1 MMKTSIPESLWVRD
15 PDTGELLYPAPGG
28 GGGGGGGIGA
38 VLGAIVG
45 TMILPG
51 IGTKLGMTI
60 GAGTALAAGAT
71 IGGAIGSSFQPK
83 PSLPPMPAAPQFA
96 PVPQASTYTGFA
108 GPAGPGQGPEEAAMI
123 SKRKRRVAARTQ
135 TQYAGSQ
142 MGLLSSQNYQSA
154 VQPYVAKK
162 TLLGA

>member
-28 GGGGGGGIGA
+28 GGGGGGGGIGTI
-38 VLGAIVG
+38 LGAI
-45 TMILPG
+45 
-51 IGTKLGMTI
+51 
-60 GAGTALAAGAT
+60 AGVALAAPTGGLSLAFVTSAAGLGAAAL
-71 IGGAIGSSFQPK
+71 GGMVGVAAGGMIAPPPK

-96 PVPQASTYTGFA
+96 PVPQASTYTGFS

-135 TQYAGSQ
+135 TQYAGAQ
-142 MGLLSSQNYQSA
+142 MGLLSSQDVS
-154 VQPYVAKK
+154 KK

>member
-45 TMILPG
+45 TMVLPG
-51 IGTKLGMTI
+51 IGTSLGLTI

-96 PVPQASTYTGFA
+96 PVPQASTYTGFS

-135 TQYAGSQ
+135 TQYAGAQ
-142 MGLLSSQNYQSA
+142 MGLLSSQDVS
-154 VQPYVAKK
+154 KK